1 MKDDDNVR
9 LSVRHNCRDHEELN
23 SKKTQHKGDKLYTG
37 QGVSTPRAGLPRSMS
52 LGELLYMLSLL
63 VGTAFLWYLLNGTGM
78 QVTSPLIGLLVIAL
92 LILAAIVESYALAKM
107 ILVHHNRRFKKSDT
121 PRGVSEPAMPTHHNL
136 RNTPRGGLVRLTLKT
151 VNILAC
157 IAIFTFSKEFRGQFS
172 KELVNIILKDVMN
185 TIETHGY
192 WAGVYKAIKSI
203 FWMTVDG
210 IKEQQHDPDSE
221 EQPSADRS

>member
-1 MKDDDNVR
+1 MKDDDAVI
-9 LSVRHNCRDHEELN
+9 LSVKRN
-23 SKKTQHKGDKLYTG
+23 SKKMQRKGNKPHTD
-37 QGVSTPRAGLPRSMS
+37 QGVNTPYAVLPRSTS

-63 VGTAFLWYLLNGTGM
+63 GGMAFLWYSLNGTGM
-78 QVTSPLIGLLVIAL
+78 QIADLLVVLLVI
-92 LILAAIVESYALAKM
+92 ILFTLVGIAESTEKEV
-107 ILVHHNRRFKKSDT
+107 LVT
-121 PRGVSEPAMPTHHNL
+121 
-136 RNTPRGGLVRLTLKT
+136 LTLKT
-151 VNILAC
+151 VNILVC

-203 FWMTVDG
+203 FWMIVDG